1 MHPLDVALN
10 YCLHGEFDKCKDI
23 LDTLDQ
29 NDIRVKY
36 NLGWHYLRKGHLKK
50 GFEYM
55 NHGRWI
61 NVFGAPPL
69 HTKAPIYH
77 NENLNG
83 KTLLLQSEGGL
94 GDEIINVRFAEV
106 FAKRGAKVVVG
117 CTDSLYCLFNKI
129 PYISA
134 LVERQHS
141 AFTYHDY
148 WVPAMSAPSV
158 LDYEYKDLKGTPY
171 LQYFNKRKLPG
182 KFKIGIRWSGNP
194 QFEAQQ
200 HRVFPV
206 QPLIDL
212 HKIEK
217 ITLYSLQR
225 DDDLKDNLPFADLR
239 YDMKTWQDTA
249 EIINGLDLV
258 ITSCTSI
265 AHLSAA
271 LGKPTWI
278 IVPILPYY
286 TWALPGKKSPWHDT
300 VTIYR
305 QTKHGNWDE
314 PFTSLKNDLIK
325 LVSTV

>member
-1 MHPLDVALN
+1 M
-10 YCLHGEFDKCKDI
+10 
-23 LDTLDQ
+23 
-29 NDIRVKY
+29 
-36 NLGWHYLRKGHLKK
+36 
-50 GFEYM
+50 
-55 NHGRWI
+55 
-61 NVFGAPPL
+61 
-69 HTKAPIYH
+69 
-77 NENLNG
+77 
-83 KTLLLQSEGGL
+83 
-94 GDEIINVRFAEV
+94 
-106 FAKRGAKVVVG
+106 
-117 CTDSLYCLFNKI
+117 
-129 PYISA
+129 
-134 LVERQHS
+134 
-141 AFTYHDY
+141 
-148 WVPAMSAPSV
+148 
-158 LDYEYKDLKGTPY
+158 
-171 LQYFNKRKLPG
+171 QYFNKRKLPG

-225 DDDLKDNLPFADLR
+225 DNDLKDNLPFADLR

-278 IVPILPYY
+278 IVPVLPYY